1 MECGMKEEMVL
12 LEKEISN
19 LPSGSITEK
28 KINGGTY
35 YYHRWYEGGKRKEKY
50 VSGEDA
56 KVISEQI
63 KHRKELERRLK
74 DLEKQTG
81 KHQENEFSL
90 QILTGEELRRFVDP
104 VLHLKRREC
113 FSQLDRYIHNECDGR
128 IAVLYGLRRTGKTT
142 LIRQEIL
149 SLDEKDFKTAAF
161 IHIAPSDKLSDLTK
175 DLRKLSSLGYLYI
188 FIDEITLLEDF
199 IESSAFLADIY
210 ASSGMKIVLS
220 GTDSLGFVFAEDE
233 QLYDRCIM
241 IHTTYI
247 PYREFSYTLGLEGID
262 TYIRYGGTMSIS
274 GVNYNNTSPFSDIR
288 RTDDYIDT
296 AIAKN
301 IQHSLRFYQDEGHF
315 HLLYDLY
322 EKNELTNA
330 INRVVEDINHR
341 FTVEVITRDFKS
353 NDLALSRR
361 NLMNDRINPSLV
373 LAEIDDEVVAKR
385 ISDILDIKNK
395 EFQSVKVSPEH
406 AEEIKEYLKL
416 LDLIYEI
423 PVKNASA
430 PEKNTKRIVITQPG
444 LRYAQS
450 DALIESLLDDSMFK
464 DLSVIEKD
472 YIINRI
478 RGEIKGRMMEDI
490 VLLET
495 ALAYPGKEV
504 FVLQFPVGEFDM
516 VVFDREALDCEIF
529 EIKHSDKTDEKQ
541 YRHIIDE
548 EKCSLTEFQYGR
560 IKGRYVI
567 YRGPDTLV
575 DRVQYVNVESYLKN
589 IRRG

>member
-1 MECGMKEEMVL
+1 MNEERIL
-12 LEKEISN
+12 IEKEIAD
-19 LPSGSITEK
+19 LPRGSITEK
-28 KINGGTY
+28 KINGGSY
-35 YYHRWYEGGKRKEKY
+35 YYHRWYESGKRHEKY

-56 KVISEQI
+56 KIISEQI
-63 KHRKELERRLK
+63 KYRKELEKRLK
-74 DLEKQTG
+74 DLERQND
-81 KHQENEFSL
+81 KHQGNEFSL
-90 QILTGEELRRFVDP
+90 QILTGDELKRFANP
-104 VLHLKRREC
+104 VLYLKRREC
-113 FSQLDRYIHNECDGR
+113 FSQLDGYIHNECDGK

-149 SLDEKDFKTAAF
+149 SLGEKDFKAAAF
-161 IHIAPSDKLSDLTK
+161 IHISSSDKLSDLTR
-175 DLRKLSSLGYLYI
+175 DLRKLSSLGYLYV

-220 GTDSLGFVFAEDE
+220 GTDSLGFAFAEDE

-247 PYREFSYTLGLEGID
+247 PYREFSYTLGLKGID

-274 GVNYNNTSPFSDIR
+274 GVNYNSTSPFSDIR
-288 RTDDYIDT
+288 STDDYIDT

-301 IQHSLRFYQDEGHF
+301 IQHSLRFYQDGGHF

-361 NLMNDRINPSLV
+361 NLLNDRINPSLV
-373 LAEIDDEVVAKR
+373 LADVDDKAVSKRVA
-385 ISDILDIKNK
+385 DILDIKNK
-395 EFQSVKVSPEH
+395 ESQSVKISPEH
-406 AEEIKEYLKL
+406 VEEIKEYLKL

-423 PVKNASA
+423 PVKNANA

-444 LRYAQS
+444 LRYAQA
-450 DALIESLLDDSMFK
+450 DALIESLVEEDMFK
-464 DLSVIEKD
+464 NLSVVERT
-472 YIINRI
+472 YIVNRI

-495 ALAYPGKEV
+495 ALAYPEKDV

-516 VVFDREALDCEIF
+516 VVFDREALNCEIY
-529 EIKHSDKTDEKQ
+529 EIKHSDKIDKNQ

-548 EKCSLTEFQYGR
+548 EKCSQTEFQYGK
-560 IKGRYVI
+560 IKGRYVL
-567 YRGPDTLV
+567 YRGSDALV
-575 DRVQYVNVESYLKN
+575 DGVQYINVETYLMN
-589 IRRG
+589 IKRG